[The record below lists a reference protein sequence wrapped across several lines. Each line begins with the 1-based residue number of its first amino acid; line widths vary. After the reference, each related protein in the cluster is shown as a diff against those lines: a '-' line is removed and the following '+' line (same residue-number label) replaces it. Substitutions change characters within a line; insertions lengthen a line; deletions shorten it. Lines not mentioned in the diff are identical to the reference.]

1 MRGVTT
7 TLTPDDASS
16 TRLTALR
23 MSMDEREK
31 FQMEME
37 KAISDERYAV
47 PALPP

>member
-1 MRGVTT
+1 
-7 TLTPDDASS
+7 
-16 TRLTALR
+16 

-47 PALPP
+47 PPLEP